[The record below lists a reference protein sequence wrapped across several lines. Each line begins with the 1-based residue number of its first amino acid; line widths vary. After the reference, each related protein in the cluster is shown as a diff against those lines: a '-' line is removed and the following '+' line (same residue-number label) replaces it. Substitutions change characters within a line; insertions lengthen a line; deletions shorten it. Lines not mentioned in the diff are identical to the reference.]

1 VQPNPHADQQPSPQR
16 RLRGECLCGAV
27 RFEVTEP
34 FLTAG
39 YCHCSHCQRR
49 TGTGSSANGRLR
61 REALHILQG
70 HEQLT
75 DYRPSA
81 QWKPKVFCARC
92 GSALFGGD
100 RFADEEVVVRLGSLD
115 TDPGIRPRFHAFVA
129 SAAPWEPLPDDG
141 LPRYPRSPS
150 DAAAGAGRT

>member
-1 VQPNPHADQQPSPQR
+1 VTGPSPER
-16 RLRGECLCGAV
+16 PLSGGCLCGAV

-61 REALHILQG
+61 REALHIRQG

-75 DYRPSA
+75 AYRPSA
-81 QWKPKVFCARC
+81 QGKPKLFCARC

-100 RFADEEVVVRLGSLD
+100 LRVDEEVVVRLGSFD
-115 TDPGIRPRFHAFVA
+115 ADPGIRPRFHAFVA
-129 SAAPWEPLPDDG
+129 SAAPWETLPDDG
-141 LPRYPRSPS
+141 LPCYPRSWS
-150 DAAAGAGRT
+150 EAGAGDLGT